1 MNITP
6 GRLVAL
12 IGAIVATVAW
22 LLPWATYQQG
32 SFSAAQLASA
42 LGPQTAALKAGGIKG
57 FDLALYL
64 VPVLALASGGLILFS
79 ALRGGDRTAESR
91 ARIWAAAA
99 AVGGLGLA
107 LLFLGSAALGGT
119 PGIDFSPGVVRTD
132 AQVKAAVAKALNA
145 GDFVALGIG
154 VYLAIAGFA
163 AVALGALLHRP
174 APAGAE
180 ERAAWRTQDL
190 VLLAIIAVVFGAIY
204 WAWLQ
209 PYLWIAPI
217 AAQPGQELLFGL
229 WFIAGLLG
237 GYIIRRPGA
246 AFLAET
252 LAAFA
257 EVLLGAPAGPILLVT
272 GMMQA
277 LGAELVFAAT
287 GYRRWDWGTLA
298 IAGATAALVALPW
311 NWFRL
316 GYFTLDVGFLGLLLG
331 VRLVSGALAGVAAK
345 LLGDLVAATGSL
357 NYFAIGRERMR
368 EV

>member
-1 MNITP
+1 MIISF
-6 GRLVAL
+6 GRLVAVV
-12 IGAIVATVAW
+12 GAIVAIVGW

-32 SFSAAQLASA
+32 SFTAAQLASA
-42 LGPQTAALKAGGIKG
+42 LGPQSAGLRSGGIKG
-57 FDLALYL
+57 FDIALYL
-64 VPVLALASGGLILFS
+64 VPFLAIVSGGLVLLS
-79 ALRGGDRTAESR
+79 AMRDRDRTVEAR

-99 AVGGLGLA
+99 AVGGVGLA

-119 PGIDFSPGVVRTD
+119 PGIDFSPGLVRTD
-132 AQVKAAVAKALNA
+132 AQVKAAVAKALGA
-145 GDFVALGIG
+145 GDFVGLGIG

-163 AVALGALLHRP
+163 AVALGALLHR
-174 APAGAE
+174 APGVGAE

-190 VLLAIIAVVFGAIY
+190 VLLAVIAVVFGAIY

-217 AAQPGQELLFGL
+217 AAQPGQEMLFGL
-229 WFIAGLLG
+229 WFVAGLLG

-277 LGAELVFAAT
+277 LGAELVFAAN
-287 GYRRWDWGTLA
+287 GYRRWGWGTMAL
-298 IAGATAALVALPW
+298 AGAVAAIVALPW

-316 GYFTLDVGFLGLLLG
+316 GYFTLDTGFLVLLLG
-331 VRLVSGALAGVAAK
+331 VRVVSGALAGGAAK
-345 LLGDLVAATGSL
+345 VVGDLVAATGAL
-357 NYFAIGRERMR
+357 NYFAIGRERVR

>member
-1 MNITP
+1 MSTSISFA
-6 GRLVAL
+6 RLVA
-12 IGAIVATVAW
+12 IVGGILALVGW
-22 LLPWATYQQG
+22 ILPWATYQQG
-32 SFSAAQLASA
+32 SFTAAQLASA
-42 LGPQTAALKAGGIKG
+42 IGPQSAALKSGGFKG
-57 FDLALYL
+57 FDIALYL
-64 VPVLALASGGLILFS
+64 VPILAVVGIALVAWGGIR
-79 ALRGGDRTAESR
+79 AADRVVDARLRL
-91 ARIWAAAA
+91 WAAAA

-119 PGIDFSPGVVRTD
+119 PGIDFSPGLVRTD
-132 AQVKAAVAKALNA
+132 TQVKAAVAKALGA
-145 GDFVALGIG
+145 GDFVGLGIG

-163 AVALGALLHRP
+163 GLALGALLHRSE
-174 APAGAE
+174 AAE
-180 ERAAWRTQDL
+180 TAAWRTQDF
-190 VLLAIIAVVFGAIY
+190 VLLAVIAVVFGAIY

-217 AAQPGQELLFGL
+217 AAQPGQELFFGV

-237 GYIIRRPGA
+237 GYVIRRPGA

-287 GYRRWDWGTLA
+287 GYRRWGWTTMAL
-298 IAGATAALVALPW
+298 AGAVAAVVALPW

-316 GYFTLDVGFLGLLLG
+316 GYFTLDATFLLLLFAVRIASG
-331 VRLVSGALAGVAAK
+331 VLAGVASKAV
-345 LLGDLVAATGSL
+345 GDAVAATGSL
-357 NYFAIGRERMR
+357 NYFAIGRERVR